1 MAHRQGGYTYLGLLL
16 LVAVLGTLLAS
27 AGALWRT
34 ELQREREAEL
44 LFVGQQFVAAITDF
58 HERTPTGQRPR
69 FPARLEELLDDPR
82 WPTTTRHL
90 RRLFVD
96 PMTGRPDWGLIRAP
110 EGGIMGVYSQ
120 GSGAPLRHA
129 NFQPPYEDF
138 ESAMTYAGWRFVYVV
153 PGTTGN

>member
-1 MAHRQGGYTYLGLLL
+1 MERRQRGYTYLGLLL
-16 LVAVLGTLLAS
+16 LVAVMGSLLAS

-44 LFVGQQFVAAITDF
+44 LFIGQQFVAAITDF
-58 HERTPTGQRPR
+58 YERTPTGQHPR

-82 WPTTTRHL
+82 WPATKRHL
-90 RRLFVD
+90 RRLYVD
-96 PMTGRPDWGLIRAP
+96 PMTGRPDWGLVRSP

-120 GSGAPLRHA
+120 GLGAPLRHA
-129 NFQPPYEDF
+129 NFQPPYEEF
-138 ESAMTYAGWRFVYVV
+138 ESAMTYAGWRFVYVA